1 MLARTGLQGS
11 AVSDDNLQEFNKS
24 LDWRTGYPLPD
35 GRYIGW
41 SETEFKNGHA
51 RFEPGTDPRVQ
62 AVIDHFQPNG
72 KVILELGSCEGVLT
86 VQLAGICAKVVAV
99 EVRPQN
105 ITNALTRLYLHGI
118 NNYEV
123 HLMDARD
130 VDEKFGRFDVLF
142 HSGLLYHLPNPAE
155 HLYKVS
161 RVSDALL
168 LCTQYGNLSGFF
180 EPTQVEFG
188 GRSYAGYIYNEGGWS
203 EPLAGVENYGVW
215 LQREALLE
223 LVKDVGF
230 SKIEIVS
237 DEQNIEIEAGDQKY
251 IGHQLCL
258 IASRKPS
265 RWRRFFSFG

>member
-1 MLARTGLQGS
+1 LSRTVLRS
-11 AVSDDNLQEFNKS
+11 STVSDFDLQEFNKS
-24 LDWRTGYPLPD
+24 LDWHTGYPLPD
-35 GRYIGW
+35 GRYVGW
-41 SETEFKNGHA
+41 SETEVKNGHA
-51 RFEPGTDPRVQ
+51 RFEPGTDFRIQ

-72 KVILELGSCEGVLT
+72 KAILELGSCEGVLT
-86 VQLAGICAKVVAV
+86 VQLARICTKVVAI

-105 ITNALTRLYLHGI
+105 VTNALTRLYLHGVS
-118 NNYEV
+118 NFEM

-130 VDEKFGRFDVLF
+130 VDEKIGRYDVLF

-188 GRSYAGYIYNEGGWS
+188 GKSYAGYIYNETGWS
-203 EPLAGVENYGVW
+203 EPLAGVEDYAVW
-215 LQREALLE
+215 LEREALFE

-230 SKIEIVS
+230 SKIEVIQ
-237 DEQNIEIEAGDQKY
+237 DDQNIEIEAGDRKY
-251 IGHQLCL
+251 VGHRICL
-258 IASRKPS
+258 VATRKPAG
-265 RWRRFFSFG
+265 WRRFFSFG